1 MQALSVINTELV
13 RTSCNKEPGIDA
25 KMEYESE
32 ALEGARSTVS
42 EHFRYS
48 TGHSCV
54 TAMSRII
61 LFIFG
66 TKCDF
71 HG

>member
-13 RTSCNKEPGIDA
+13 RTSYHKKPGIDA

-32 ALEGARSTVS
+32 ALEGARAKVS
-42 EHFRYS
+42 EHLRYS

-54 TAMSRII
+54 AAMSRII
-61 LFIFG
+61 LFIFNQFG
-66 TKCDF
+66 DF
-71 HG
+71 RR